1 MTTSDASEAAA
12 RHAQERAEH
21 EALRISHEHSDVT
34 GGWLRP
40 AVFGASDGLVSNFA
54 LIAGVSGGS
63 DDSKTVLL
71 AGLAGLAAGAF
82 SMAAGEYISVR
93 SQAEQAMAEIELER
107 RELER
112 NPAGRGASS
121 SPRCTSPRGSSP
133 ELARQVA
140 RQLSRDPHR
149 VLGVHVREEL
159 GISEDDLPSARLAA
173 GSSFASFAV
182 GALLPVLPYLFGATT
197 PAAVAAAHA
206 GGAVPVRGL
215 RHPADAATVVVRR
228 PAADG
233 RRRAVAAAVT
243 FGVGS
248 LVGASG
254 LDLTETRLPQP
265 LKSSTGRPPVSHAG
279 NTSRGSGRPT
289 VMLTAVPQGQ

>member
-12 RHAQERAEH
+12 RRAQERAEH
-21 EALRISHEHSDVT
+21 EAQRISHEHSDVT

-54 LIAGVSGGS
+54 LIAGVTGGT
-63 DDSKTVLL
+63 DDSKAVLL

-93 SQAEQAMAEIELER
+93 SQAEQALAEIELER

-112 NPAGRGASS
+112 NPAGEER
-121 SPRCTSPRGSSP
+121 
-133 ELARQVA
+133 ELAQMYVA
-140 RQLSRDPHR
+140 KGLEPDLAREVAHQLSRDPHR
-149 VLGVHVREEL
+149 VLDVHVREEL

-182 GALLPVLPYLFGATT
+182 GAALPVLPYLLGSTGMLPALLLTLAGLFLCGAFVTKLT
-197 PAAVAAAHA
+197 PRPWWY
-206 GGAVPVRGL
+206 GGL
-215 RHPADAATVVVRR
+215 RQTAV
-228 PAADG
+228 G
-233 RRRAVAAAVT
+233 AVAAAVT

-254 LDLTETRLPQP
+254 L
-265 LKSSTGRPPVSHAG
+265 A
-279 NTSRGSGRPT
+279 
-289 VMLTAVPQGQ
+289 